1 MDKING
7 WGALVLIAGMT
18 FLYKSGELAVKVLTH
33 EPASK
38 KTKARGEK
46 DPEAK

>member
-33 EPASK
+33 ESASK
-38 KTKARGEK
+38 KSKARGEK
-46 DPEAK
+46 APEAK